1 MGGGSY
7 GCPRPVPQ
15 TTSTERRSRMS
26 SNWMIVITIVQMAVV
41 PALAF
46 VIRMIVGDVK
56 DENEALISMVL
67 RNLLT
72 HKLKINLAGTPS

>member
-1 MGGGSY
+1 
-7 GCPRPVPQ
+7 
-15 TTSTERRSRMS
+15 MS

-46 VIRMIVGDVK
+46 VIRMIVGDIK

-67 RNLLT
+67 RNFLT
-72 HKLKINLAGTPS
+72 HKLKINLAGTSS